1 MGKPVFFF
9 LFDSYS
15 KDKIGRMSATGTA
28 VLLKFDLFQQRCLEN
43 YIKSVYYSNYTENT
57 KTIKTVLKSE
67 RKKKH

>member
-1 MGKPVFFF
+1 
-9 LFDSYS
+9 
-15 KDKIGRMSATGTA
+15 MSATGTA

-57 KTIKTVLKSE
+57 KTIKSVLKSE